1 MNTKKRNRRI
11 IGLLLAVILLAALLA
26 ACGDKYADSEYTGTW
41 KCVAGKMKGVSISAD
56 KVTEEFNIILD
67 EDGSAEAVIDGGSS
81 QGEWEESG
89 DGVTIKSGDDSL
101 TFKKKNSKLVYRAR
115 GVSLIFKKSS
125 SEQ

>member
-1 MNTKKRNRRI
+1 MMNPNKFRRI
-11 IGLLLAVILLAALLA
+11 TGLMLVVVLLTVLLA

-41 KCVAGKMKGVSISAD
+41 KCVSGKMKGVSISAD
-56 KVTEEFNIILD
+56 KVTDEFNIILD

-89 DGVTIKSGDDSL
+89 DGVTIKSGED
-101 TFKKKNSKLVYRAR
+101 
-115 GVSLIFKKSS
+115 SLIFKKKNNKLVYRSKGVSLLFEKSS